1 MKPLAIIAALLLTVS
16 VASAQNSEQRTPQTV
31 IQLMD
36 LVVEVPRLDMH
47 SFESLKGKLNKIED
61 MTVEGF
67 CNTQKLL
74 YLRFTPDQYFNV
86 LVSINEAGYPYYIK
100 KNTSIRQGM
109 EACSDKSQLMLRDSR
124 AER

>member
-1 MKPLAIIAALLLTVS
+1 MKSLALLSALLITAS
-16 VASAQNSEQRTPQTV
+16 VAFAQSTEQRTPQTV
-31 IQLMD
+31 TQLMD
-36 LVVEVPRLDMH
+36 LVVEVPRLDMNNY
-47 SFESLKGKLNKIED
+47 ESLKSKLSKIDD

-74 YLRFTPDQYFNV
+74 YLRFTPDQFFNV

-100 KNTSIRQGM
+100 KHTSIRQGM
-109 EACSDKSQLMLRDSR
+109 EACSDKGQLMLRESR